1 MAGTHRDAADKL
13 LMVGVNHR
21 TAPARLRD
29 QLFVEPEDQPAVLA
43 EIRAEGVVEA
53 LVVSTCDRVEV
64 LAVTDDPAAAA
75 GLLGVLAGR
84 AGLPAAVLDGQCF
97 RARGREALAHLF
109 AIAASLESQVIG
121 EPLVLGQLKESH
133 RAAAAEGMTARHLE
147 AALQAAYAAAKR
159 VRNETAIAQRPVSI
173 AAVAAQLARR
183 VHGDLSR
190 SSALLLGLGEMGEL
204 LAGELC
210 SAGVGH
216 LVVVHTSQPRAEAA
230 AHRLG
235 CNYRPWEE
243 LAEALAEA
251 DTVVA
256 ASGTGR
262 YIVTASLAA
271 AALKKR
277 RRRPIFFIDAAV
289 PGDVE
294 PTVGALDG
302 VFVYDLADLEGIVLE
317 GRAGREAT
325 GEAARRILDEELSA
339 FLRGQAERN
348 AVPAVVALRRQFE
361 ATRESVLA
369 ESGLDA
375 AEATRRLINRLLH
388 GPSEALRRTAID
400 DAARCDALERAVESL
415 FGDAG
420 RGEADNKDGE
430 EDEA

>member
-1 MAGTHRDAADKL
+1 M
-13 LMVGVNHR
+13 
-21 TAPARLRD
+21 
-29 QLFVEPEDQPAVLA
+29 
-43 EIRAEGVVEA
+43 
-53 LVVSTCDRVEV
+53 STCDRVEV
-64 LAVTDDPAAAA
+64 LAATDNPAAAD
-75 GLLGVLAGR
+75 GVLGVLAGR
-84 AGLPAAVLDGQCF
+84 AGLSAAMLDGQCF
-97 RARGREALAHLF
+97 RAQGREALAHLF

-121 EPLVLGQLKESH
+121 EPQVLGQLKESH
-133 RAAAAEGMTARHLE
+133 RAAAAEGMTTRLLE
-147 AALQAAYAAAKR
+147 AALQAAYGAAKR

-183 VHGDLSR
+183 VHGELSR

-216 LVVVHTSQPRAEAA
+216 LMVIHASQPRAEAA

-243 LAEALAEA
+243 LADALAEA

-262 YIVTASLAA
+262 YVVTATLAA
-271 AALKKR
+271 VALKKR
-277 RRRPIFFIDAAV
+277 RQRPIFFIDAAV

-294 PTVGALDG
+294 PAVGALDG
-302 VFVYDLADLEGIVLE
+302 AFVYDLGDLEGIVLE

-325 GEAARRILDEELSA
+325 GDAARRILDEELSA
-339 FLRGQAERN
+339 FLRDQAERD
-348 AVPAVVALRRQFE
+348 AVPAVVTLRRRFE
-361 ATRESVLA
+361 ATRDSVLT

-388 GPSEALRRTAID
+388 GPSEALRR
-400 DAARCDALERAVESL
+400 AATDEAADRETLERAVESL
-415 FGDAG
+415 FVDSG
-420 RGEADNKDGE
+420 RGEVDDEDDE
-430 EDEA
+430 EEKA